1 MRASAYS
8 AVVKGARVSV
18 LHRPV
23 YGLSDAAA
31 LLGLSWSRTRAWL
44 DGYERK
50 GVRYPPVVRPSS
62 TGDNVVSWGEF
73 VELGYLREY
82 RRKGVPLQRLRPVIE
97 ALREEFQT
105 PYPLATAKPF
115 VGGREL
121 VMKLQE
127 DNGLPQQI
135 AIVVRSGQ
143 TVMLAREAERFFK
156 KVAFDPPDDGDVCR
170 LHPAGHTTP
179 VVIDPLVRFGRPSV
193 NGVAV
198 ERLWELHDA
207 GESVEHIAATYE
219 MMRHLVEAAI
229 AYHEQQRTLAA

>member
-1 MRASAYS
+1 MAGAYS
-8 AVVKGARVSV
+8 FHVNAARVSV
-18 LHRPV
+18 LERPV

-31 LLGLSWSRTRAWL
+31 LLGLNWSRARAWL

-50 GVRYPPVVRPSS
+50 GVRYPPVVRPGS
-62 TGDNVVSWGEF
+62 TGETIVSWGEF

-105 PYPLATAKPF
+105 PYPLATAKPY
-115 VGGREL
+115 VRGKEL

-127 DNGLPQQI
+127 ENGLPQQI

-143 TVMLAREAERFFK
+143 TVMLAPEAERFFK

-170 LHPAGHTTP
+170 LHPAGRTTP

-193 NGVAV
+193 KGVAV

-207 GESVEHIAATYE
+207 GESVDEIAATYDVG
-219 MMRHLVEAAI
+219 RRLVEAAI
-229 AYHEQQRTLAA
+229 TAGWL